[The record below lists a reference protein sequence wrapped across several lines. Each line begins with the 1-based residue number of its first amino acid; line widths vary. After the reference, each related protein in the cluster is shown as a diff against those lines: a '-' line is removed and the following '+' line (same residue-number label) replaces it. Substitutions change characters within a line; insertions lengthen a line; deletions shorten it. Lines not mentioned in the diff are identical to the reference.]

1 MAREVQEFMGL
12 AILVT
17 GSETSQAT
25 LKEADFTLNGVGETV
40 MLLDWLVDNTVERTH
55 TRP

>member
-1 MAREVQEFMGL
+1 MGL